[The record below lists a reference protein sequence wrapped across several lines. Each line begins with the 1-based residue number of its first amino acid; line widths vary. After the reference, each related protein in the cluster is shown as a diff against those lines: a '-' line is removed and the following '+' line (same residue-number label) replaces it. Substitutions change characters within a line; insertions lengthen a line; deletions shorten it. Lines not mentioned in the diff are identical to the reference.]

1 MLSLIVLPSQSAF
14 GWGGGGGG
22 GGGGGSMT
30 PKSSATTIF
39 FPYTIAASDG
49 QIFVVVPG
57 DNKIKGYQYSSPE
70 IIYDRNG
77 NLVTE
82 FGSLGAKDGQ
92 FQKPKGID
100 VSEDKIFVADS
111 SNYRIQVFDLDGNF
125 LFKFGSKGK
134 LDGQFDCPQDIKF
147 YKNQMLL
154 MQGHL
159 VLS

>member
-22 GGGGGSMT
+22 GGGSASMKG
-30 PKSSATTIF
+30 PEPSASTTSF
-39 FPYTIAASDG
+39 FPYTIAASEG

-57 DNKIKGYQYSSPE
+57 DNKIKGYQYLLSG

-92 FQKPKGID
+92 FQKPKGIEYL
-100 VSEDKIFVADS
+100 VKSKI
-111 SNYRIQVFDLDGNF
+111 
-125 LFKFGSKGK
+125 
-134 LDGQFDCPQDIKF
+134 IK
-147 YKNQMLL
+147 
-154 MQGHL
+154 
-159 VLS
+159 V

>member
-22 GGGGGSMT
+22 GGGMT

-147 YKNQMLL
+147 YKNQIYSKRIF
-154 MQGHL
+154 Q
-159 VLS
+159 